1 MSTIEV
7 YKLMGI
13 NKYLDSL
20 RSRSLLGIHRCCQV
34 MRSQGLAS
42 TML

>member
-1 MSTIEV
+1 MSTLEV

-13 NKYLDSL
+13 NKYSDSL
-20 RSRSLLGIHRCCQV
+20 RSLLGIHRCCQV
-34 MRSQGLAS
+34 KRSQSLAS

>member
-1 MSTIEV
+1 MSTLKV

-13 NKYLDSL
+13 NKYSDSL
-20 RSRSLLGIHRCCQV
+20 RSRSLLDIHRCCQV
-34 MRSQGLAS
+34 MRSQDLAA

>member
-1 MSTIEV
+1 MSTLKV

-13 NKYLDSL
+13 NKYSDSL
-20 RSRSLLGIHRCCQV
+20 RSRALLGIHRCCQV
-34 MRSQGLAS
+34 KRSHDLAA